1 MYSLY
6 FADPP
11 SALPDN
17 VKITDTPHLGYSI
30 SNHNLLPAYHQY
42 TASNWQDCDDR
53 IDVKFD
59 EIAKYNT
66 HR

>member
-1 MYSLY
+1 MKFMYSLY

-30 SNHNLLPAYHQY
+30 SNYNLLPAYHQY
-42 TASNWQDCDDR
+42 TASNWQD
-53 IDVKFD
+53 K
-59 EIAKYNT
+59 
-66 HR
+66 